1 MELEK
6 YDGSDP
12 NLNLNPLNLSS
23 GALLTELVGASDRI
37 VWQLHLP
44 IPKLSYL
51 CSPRRRSN
59 VFSSGRIDLLVPGV
73 RHQCNGMGEILVD

>member
-12 NLNLNPLNLSS
+12 NLNLNLKS
-23 GALLTELVGASDRI
+23 GALLTELV
-37 VWQLHLP
+37 
-44 IPKLSYL
+44 K
-51 CSPRRRSN
+51 RSN
-59 VFSSGRIDLLVPGV
+59 VFSSGRINLLVPGV